1 MNLLIIG
8 FGQIG
13 KSHLKSF
20 YLSKKKYNIFI
31 YDINKTNIND
41 IDKKANLKFYILKKF
56 PTNLKFELC
65 IISTNSLER
74 FKIINN
80 LLKKNSVK
88 YLIIEKYIFTKTTHY
103 SSLKKKL
110 FKISSRLFINLWGS
124 IVAESLKVN
133 LKSKNLKF
141 YVKIKDDRLITNTIH
156 FLDFFCFFTNRKLQ
170 NLKINIKKIINSKRK
185 KYKEII
191 GSITAEN
198 NKGSIVVISEKN
210 LVHDS
215 IEIKDNDNLYKII
228 IAKNKK
234 CFLYKNSKIIKKV
247 KFPYAYNKTS
257 EIFEKFI
264 LKKRKSKIFSNFKSN
279 YLISEQII
287 KKLKNNILIT

>member
-31 YDINKTNIND
+31 YDINKINIGD
-41 IDKKANLKFYILKKF
+41 IDKKENLKFHILKKF

-65 IISTNSLER
+65 IIATNSLER
-74 FKIINN
+74 FRILNN
-80 LLKKNSVK
+80 LLKYNSVK
-88 YLIIEKYIFTKTTHY
+88 YLIIERYIFTKTIHY

-110 FKISSRLFINLWGS
+110 FRISSRLFINLWGS
-124 IVAESLKVN
+124 IVADSLKVN

-170 NLKINIKKIINSKRK
+170 NLKIDVKKIINSKRK

-191 GSITAEN
+191 GSVTAEN

-210 LVHDS
+210 LIYDS
-215 IEIKDNDNLYKII
+215 IEIKDNDNFYRII

-257 EIFEKFI
+257 EIFEKFF

-279 YLISEQII
+279 YLISEEII
-287 KKLKNNILIT
+287 KKLKKNILIT